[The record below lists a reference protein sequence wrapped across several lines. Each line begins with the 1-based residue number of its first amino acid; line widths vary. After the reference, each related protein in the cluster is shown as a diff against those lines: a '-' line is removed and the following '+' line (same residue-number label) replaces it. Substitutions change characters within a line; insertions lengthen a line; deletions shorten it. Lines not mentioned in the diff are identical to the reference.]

1 MSAYKE
7 VTEMRHSPRSWAAE
21 PMPDPWITLW
31 LLDQF
36 FLAET
41 VQNIKRRVDLCRGPG
56 KSQGNLQ
63 IGN

>member
-41 VQNIKRRVDLCRGPG
+41 VQNIKKDEWIYVEDLEKP
-56 KSQGNLQ
+56 GNLQ